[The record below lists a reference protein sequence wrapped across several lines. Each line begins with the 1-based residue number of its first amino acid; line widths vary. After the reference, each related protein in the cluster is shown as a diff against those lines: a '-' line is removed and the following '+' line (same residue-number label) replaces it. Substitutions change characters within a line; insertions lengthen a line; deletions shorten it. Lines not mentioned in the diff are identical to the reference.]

1 MIIKKITVGFV
12 IQTFDT
18 EKVNKEGKAF
28 CLGQDFIASDETSYE
43 DMTGDLLDITDV
55 ETEHG
60 VQLAYEPFLMTVQ
73 SNK

>member
-12 IQTFDT
+12 VQTFDT

-28 CLGQDFIASDETSYE
+28 CLGQDFIAGETSCE